1 MDQARTSFNYSTK
14 NIPIHSRKEHKTA
27 LLHSFQ
33 KLAHRL
39 SWKAWFFLNPNE
51 NPSRK
56 ETFGLTSTASAPFVP
71 ELQTFYNK
79 MIDMMRDVEYRNFS
93 NPLQTEL
100 KNDKLKIA
108 QNEKVLVEAD
118 KTRNFYKLDKE
129 TYNNLLEKEVHKDYK
144 KAEEKDSKTAE
155 SEQIEIVENLNLTDR
170 NIFKTEKQ
178 EAVIKLKDHKENFP
192 TNLTARLINPSKPET
207 GKISKKIL
215 SRIVYELRI
224 KTKYKQ

>member
-1 MDQARTSFNYSTK
+1 MDQARTNFNYSTK

-100 KNDKLKIA
+100 KNDKLKTLHQSGRNSSPERA
-108 QNEKVLVEAD
+108 SRSSGETRGLSFFLASDALAGLVGGESAGSCPSPV
-118 KTRNFYKLDKE
+118 F
-129 TYNNLLEKEVHKDYK
+129 VPSPSSGQC
-144 KAEEKDSKTAE
+144 DSVATPPPALSNRGDTAE
-155 SEQIEIVENLNLTDR
+155 
-170 NIFKTEKQ
+170 K
-178 EAVIKLKDHKENFP
+178 
-192 TNLTARLINPSKPET
+192 
-207 GKISKKIL
+207 GK
-215 SRIVYELRI
+215 RPR
-224 KTKYKQ
+224 